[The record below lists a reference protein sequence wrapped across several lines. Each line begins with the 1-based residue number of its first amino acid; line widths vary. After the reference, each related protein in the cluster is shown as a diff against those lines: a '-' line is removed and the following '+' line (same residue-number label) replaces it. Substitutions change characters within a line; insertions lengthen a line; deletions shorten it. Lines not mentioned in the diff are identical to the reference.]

1 MLYKPTLT
9 IFLLPALL
17 FGRQV
22 RVLVGFATTS
32 GLLFLLTIWML
43 GPTGIMRYLAIL
55 REFNSLVGLGY
66 TRASMYVDVASLF
79 RQLLHVDVKYL
90 SMLLALPLTYLTRKN
105 PERAIVPTMV
115 LNAYAPVYDLIL
127 LVPVLIITQ
136 KMVSPKLLT
145 ALFVVSFVTVQ
156 SAK

>member
-1 MLYKPTLT
+1 
-9 IFLLPALL
+9 
-17 FGRQV
+17 
-22 RVLVGFATTS
+22 
-32 GLLFLLTIWML
+32 
-43 GPTGIMRYLAIL
+43 
-55 REFNSLVGLGY
+55 
-66 TRASMYVDVASLF
+66 MYVDVASLF